1 MVGESVDGG
10 TTLLILFVPI
20 IVSFNRI
27 KAFALGVRFGA
38 GFHSNYKS
46 MLDNYQSQITAR
58 SSTSINSRQF
68 GGILPAIPSF
78 PYAF

>member
-46 MLDNYQSQITAR
+46 MLDQLSESNHCQE
-58 SSTSINSRQF
+58 
-68 GGILPAIPSF
+68 LHLD
-78 PYAF
+78 